1 MPLGQMR
8 ERRTQVKCWQIS
20 SKRESGD
27 DMELR
32 EFPTLWRAMLWLI
45 RNVKRYRI
53 TVIIRI
59 NE

>member
-1 MPLGQMR
+1 MAL
-8 ERRTQVKCWQIS
+8 WQIS
-20 SKRESGD
+20 AKKEAGD

-32 EFPTLWRAMLWLI
+32 EFQTLWRAMLWLI